1 MGNSYDVSKQM
12 LESIR
17 YGASS
22 SKRVSPLNEAI
33 EHEGKPI
40 AITDDP
46 KFGSNVLT
54 NQINNFKQVVNGGAK
69 FAKENSENAES
80 NPLVY
85 FPETGNLIFSGSI
98 PCLSDLKFQFSMND
112 VTGAPYIFVDGLAL
126 TDDVMTTLLK
136 LQGYYKNWRD
146 EWLVADDILGQLS
159 KNNKK

>member
-1 MGNSYDVSKQM
+1 MS
-12 LESIR
+12 E
-17 YGASS
+17 
-22 SKRVSPLNEAI
+22 
-33 EHEGKPI
+33 
-40 AITDDP
+40 
-46 KFGSNVLT
+46 VLT
-54 NQINNFKQVVNGGAK
+54 PQVRERLENIFSCKVYDYYSNMESSIMAYQLENGENI
-69 FAKENSENAES
+69 FAEYFCLPEIENAES